1 MKKLLATSLMV
12 LLFTSTFPEQ
22 PGFGDEPQ
30 HARPK
35 PAPETKKEFAIV
47 IHGGTLGS
55 KVDEER
61 RKRKEAVLKKAL
73 ELGTKMLGEGNSSL
87 LTVEVVIRFLED
99 SPDFNAGRG
108 AVFNSAGGHELD
120 ASIMD
125 GRTRAAGA
133 VGGVRTVRNPISLA
147 RLVMTKTR
155 HVLLVTDGAERFAD
169 GFNNLQGIS
178 RVPNTYFTT
187 EHQRANWKAAL
198 AREKEAKRGK
208 AKDDDG
214 PKGTVG
220 CVCLDRKGN
229 IAAGTSTG
237 GLTNKK
243 YGRIGDS
250 PIISAGTYADNR
262 TCGVSCTGTGE
273 DFIRHAV
280 SYDISAR
287 MRLLKQPLEKAVHL
301 VLHDPE
307 QLVRGGVIAI
317 SRTGGITMQFNTP
330 GMSRAAGDSTGYRE
344 VKVGK

>member
-22 PGFGDEPQ
+22 LGFGDEPQ

-169 GFNNLQGIS
+169 GFNNLQLLDI
-178 RVPNTYFTT
+178 PNTRF
-187 EHQRANWKAAL
+187 
-198 AREKEAKRGK
+198 
-208 AKDDDG
+208 
-214 PKGTVG
+214 
-220 CVCLDRKGN
+220 
-229 IAAGTSTG
+229 
-237 GLTNKK
+237 
-243 YGRIGDS
+243 GRIGSSRLNDRFHH
-250 PIISAGTYADNR
+250 PCR
-262 TCGVSCTGTGE
+262 PVR
-273 DFIRHAV
+273 IR
-280 SYDISAR
+280 
-287 MRLLKQPLEKAVHL
+287 LKQFKALADFLATYDGKQAIHL
-301 VLHDPE
+301 
-307 QLVRGGVIAI
+307 G
-317 SRTGGITMQFNTP
+317 
-330 GMSRAAGDSTGYRE
+330 AGDPCVSVFAFYQCHVAPLIPSSKLATRPRMELCSLTFSSSSVTAKGPRGSKLTKFVADHFFVHVDVDE
-344 VKVGK
+344 VFAVVNHESMANELRSDH